1 MPLSSQLRKAITNWR
16 KNSKSQKT
24 LPFFSGIFFLWNQ
37 NQKQKA
43 VRKNV
48 YYAHRI
54 PTKIIYYRLRYY
66 RLRMP
71 LSTTILRSAYHLKS
85 SLVCGDPCA
94 PPFNSIF
101 QFPNQPAAIAATSYI
116 SFEDENYLIFS
127 KCDFAFYAI
136 AILSK
141 V

>member
-54 PTKIIYYRLRYY
+54 PTKIIYYRLRYLLPFADAFIY
-66 RLRMP
+66 HHFALRIP
-71 LSTTILRSAYHLKS
+71 SKIFAGLRRPLRSAIQLY
-85 SLVCGDPCA
+85 
-94 PPFNSIF
+94 FSI
-101 QFPNQPAAIAATSYI
+101 S
-116 SFEDENYLIFS
+116 
-127 KCDFAFYAI
+127 
-136 AILSK
+136 
-141 V
+141 